1 MDRFLPNVQR
11 SLIYDDQLNHIGS
24 QMWMGSLGAVLL
36 AVFSVYLFWHP
47 DTQTELIIWLF
58 AASLAGLANYIFGR
72 YCTHL
77 LQHNKPRDSKKLLL
91 IFSGF
96 GVVTGVVWS
105 APPLWVMT
113 GVPEMVLPGFGT
125 FFITVAMMGMA
136 TTAISSAGTYL
147 PFYYGSVSP
156 FMLSVIVTCF
166 NSEKTTLD
174 MTPLGYMLILFT
186 TVLFYKVFQQNRG
199 LLQSFAAQHEN
210 QRLAELHQQ
219 AKEEAEASNLA
230 KSRFLA
236 AASHDLRQPLHALG
250 LYSELLE
257 QEEDP
262 QKLQQ
267 LVQRIR
273 NSTGSLRTMLSAIL
287 DLSQLHSGDLQ
298 LRREVVAM
306 SVVFNQLR
314 DNFEN
319 SAADKGLSL
328 TFYGGQHS
336 VYTDPVAI
344 SRILS
349 NLLSNAIRYTS
360 EGRIIVACRRRG
372 NQCLFQVWDS
382 GIGIA
387 PDQQQEIFAEYV
399 QLNNPQRDRNQG
411 LGLGLSIVKGLC
423 QSIGSDIQLASIPEK
438 GSCFSFFVDAAA
450 SEVTALDRDT
460 IESHNLSRKQV
471 LLVDDDSDNLE
482 AARQLLERWGMA
494 TICYTTMAEA
504 LQYLHVQRPDI
515 VISDYRLEDGDG
527 ASLLQQSQQMY
538 SDLPGLLLT
547 GDTDPEL
554 LVRIRDAGVLV
565 LHKPIRPAKLR
576 HAIQRQMQQ
585 ADRESVVE

>member
-1 MDRFLPNVQR
+1 MT
-11 SLIYDDQLNHIGS
+11 SLASPQIYSDQIDHLAS
-24 QMWMGSLGAVLL
+24 QMFVGSLGNILIATFSVWLFYDAAIQAYL
-36 AVFSVYLFWHP
+36 FAWLALVSFSAVFNYIYAQYCQKNTRIEAHKRLRRFCFLGAL
-47 DTQTELIIWLF
+47 T
-58 AASLAGLANYIFGR
+58 GLAWCIPAAW
-72 YCTHL
+72 L
-77 LQHNKPRDSKKLLL
+77 ASE
-91 IFSGF
+91 
-96 GVVTGVVWS
+96 
-105 APPLWVMT
+105 M
-113 GVPEMVLPGFGT
+113 PEAIAPGFGN
-125 FFITVAMMGMA
+125 FYLVILMMGLA
-136 TTAISSAGTYL
+136 TTAMGSAGSYL
-147 PFYYGSVSP
+147 PFYFTAIMPIMITVSVA
-156 FMLSVIVTCF
+156 CF
-166 NSEKTTLD
+166 ISEHPQLD
-174 MTPLGYMLILFT
+174 MTSMGIALVLFT
-186 TVLFYKVFQQNRG
+186 LVTFAKVTQFNKT
-199 LLQSFAAQHEN
+199 LIQSFAAQHEN
-210 QRLAELHQQ
+210 QALAENFRR
-219 AKEEAEASNLA
+219 AKEDAEQSNLA
-230 KSRFLA
+230 KSQFLA

-257 QEEDP
+257 QEDDP

-298 LRREVVAM
+298 LRHEVMEVDRL
-306 SVVFNQLR
+306 FGQLR

-328 TFYGGQHS
+328 TFYGHRHCIHS
-336 VYTDPVAI
+336 DPVAI

-360 EGRIIVACRRRG
+360 EGRVIVACRRRD

-382 GIGIA
+382 GIGIS
-387 PDQQQEIFAEYV
+387 PDQQQKIFTEYV

-423 QSIGSDIQLASIPEK
+423 QSIGSDIQLASTPDK

-450 SEVTALDRDT
+450 AEVTASDRDT

-504 LQYLHVQRPDI
+504 LQYLHAQRPDI
-515 VISDYRLEDGDG
+515 VISDYRLADGDG

-585 ADRESVVE
+585 ADTETVVE